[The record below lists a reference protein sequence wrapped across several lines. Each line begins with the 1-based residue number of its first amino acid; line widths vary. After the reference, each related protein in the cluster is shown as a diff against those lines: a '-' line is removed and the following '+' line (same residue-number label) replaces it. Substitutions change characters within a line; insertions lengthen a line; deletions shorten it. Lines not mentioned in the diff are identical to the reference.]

1 MSSGKEPQ
9 VVFLCERVTHY
20 RTAFFART
28 ADRLA
33 KQGIRFTVTAAVP
46 TRASTVRNDLADPQ
60 DLEWLTLKRTWRL
73 NFGRRRLVWHRAF
86 RHLLDA
92 ELLVAEQG
100 SRLLSVYPAIPL
112 KSHVGPKVALWGHGI
127 NRDRDAASRVGEA
140 MKQRVASQADW
151 WFCYTEGTASIVSD
165 LGVDRDRITVVQNA
179 VDTSGIR
186 AARDNLTPDDIA
198 AVRRELGL
206 GDGPVALWLSSI
218 YDRKRPEFM
227 VSAADAIRADIADFE
242 LLVVGDGPQRHIFD
256 EAAETRPW
264 LHVLGARNGLDAV
277 PPAGTASILVNPGL
291 VGLTVLDGFALGLPM
306 ITCDLPYHSPEIEYL
321 QHDLNG
327 LLLPRHATSGDFAEA
342 CVRLLTDRQE
352 LGRLSDAARQ
362 ASFQY
367 TLEEMVERFTSGI
380 LQALESERP
389 RSVRRKLRNPFSR
402 TEPPDGEQV

>member
-1 MSSGKEPQ
+1 MNTP
-9 VVFLCERVTHY
+9 RVEVAIVYKSLPHY
-20 RTAFFART
+20 RLEFYDQLRERLEQSGIQFRLIVGQPDRVMAERSDT
-28 ADRLA
+28 ADLA
-33 KQGIRFTVTAAVP
+33 WAEQIR
-46 TRASTVRNDLADPQ
+46 N
-60 DLEWLTLKRTWRL
+60 
-73 NFGRRRLVWHRAF
+73 
-86 RHLLDA
+86 RHLRLGSRQIVWQPCLRLLRGSDLVIVEQA
-92 ELLVAEQG
+92 SKLLVNYF
-100 SRLLSVYPAIPL
+100 LLAWRRMG
-112 KSHVGPKVALWGHGI
+112 GPKAAWWGHGI
-127 NRDRDAASRVGEA
+127 NLDREKSSRAGEA
-140 MKQRVASQADW
+140 VKRKLAAQADW

-165 LGVDRDRITVVQNA
+165 LGVGRDRITVVQNA

-242 LLVVGDGPQRHIFD
+242 LLVIGDGPQRHIFD

-277 PPAGTASILVNPGL
+277 PPAATASILVNPGL

-321 QHDLNG
+321 EHGVNG
-327 LLLPRHATSGDFAEA
+327 LVLPRHATPGDFAEA
-342 CVRLLTDRQE
+342 CVRLLTDPQE

-402 TEPPDGEQV
+402 TERPDGEQV